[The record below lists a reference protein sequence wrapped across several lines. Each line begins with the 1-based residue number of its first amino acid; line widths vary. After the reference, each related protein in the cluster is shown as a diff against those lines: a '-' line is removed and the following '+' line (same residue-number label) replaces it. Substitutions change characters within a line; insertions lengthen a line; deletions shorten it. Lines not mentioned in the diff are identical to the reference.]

1 MKNHRFIT
9 YLIALSLLIL
19 TACHVASDSQLDYQN
34 PSILPSQTIEDTE
47 EPSTHP
53 DIIED
58 TEEPSTQPD
67 IIEETTSPSMPTNAT
82 RPESSTRP
90 TDPPKLYPD
99 YYGRLHIPEVGVDV
113 ALYYG
118 ASQKITDRKDSAN
131 IFSMSVFDGL
141 YVADHNTQAFKN
153 LHKVLPG
160 TKGYIEL
167 QNGDIRYIECIDIF
181 DGYNTGKLITNKNGQ
196 TNFQADYLMY
206 TCKKGQN
213 IVICLW
219 KIQ

>member
-1 MKNHRFIT
+1 MKNYRFIA

-19 TACHVASDSQLDYQN
+19 TACHVASDSQLDYQD
-34 PSILPSQTIEDTE
+34 PATLPSQT
-47 EPSTHP
+47 
-53 DIIED
+53 IED

-67 IIEETTSPSMPTNAT
+67 IIEYIEKPSTQPDIVEETTSPSTMPNVT
-82 RPESSTRP
+82 RPEPTTRP
-90 TDPPKLYPD
+90 IDPSKSYPN
-99 YYGRLHIPEVGVDV
+99 YYGRLHIPEVGVNV
-113 ALYYG
+113 ALYHG

-141 YVADHNTQAFKN
+141 YIADHNTQAFKN
-153 LHKVLPG
+153 LHKTLPG

-167 QNGDIRYIECIDIF
+167 QDGDIRYIECVDIF
-181 DGYNTGKLITNKNGQ
+181 DGYNTGKLITNKSGQ

-206 TCKKGQN
+206 TCKEGQN

>member
-1 MKNHRFIT
+1 MKHQIFIILIISFMLL
-9 YLIALSLLIL
+9 LIACQDNSPTLETNTQIVIQEELSIETSIAPEQTS
-19 TACHVASDSQLDYQN
+19 TAPTVVEKPLN
-34 PSILPSQTIEDTE
+34 KKPTKPTE
-47 EPSTHP
+47 
-53 DIIED
+53 
-58 TEEPSTQPD
+58 
-67 IIEETTSPSMPTNAT
+67 
-82 RPESSTRP
+82 
-90 TDPPKLYPD
+90 PPKLYAN
-99 YYGRLHIPEVGVDV
+99 YYGRLHIPEIGVNV

-118 ASQKITDRKDSAN
+118 ASQAITDRKDSAN
-131 IFSMSVFDGL
+131 IFSMSMFNGL
-141 YVADHNTQAFKN
+141 YIADHNTQAFKK

-181 DGYNTGKLITNKNGQ
+181 DGYNTGKLITNKSGQ

-219 KIQ
+219 NYN

>member
-1 MKNHRFIT
+1 MKNHRFII
-9 YLIALSLLIL
+9 YLIALSVLIL
-19 TACHVASDSQLDYQN
+19 TACHVASDSRLDYQD
-34 PSILPSQTIEDTE
+34 PDILPSQT
-47 EPSTHP
+47 
-53 DIIED
+53 IED

-67 IIEETTSPSMPTNAT
+67 IIEEITSPSMPTNAT
-82 RPESSTRP
+82 RPEPSTRP
-90 TDPPKLYPD
+90 TDPLKPYPD
-99 YYGRLHIPEVGVDV
+99 YYGRLHIPEVGIDV

-118 ASQKITDRKDSAN
+118 ASQTITDRKDSAN

-141 YVADHNTQAFKN
+141 YIADHNTQAFKK

-167 QNGDIRYIECIDIF
+167 QNGDILYIECIDIF

-219 KIQ
+219 NYN

>member
-1 MKNHRFIT
+1 MKHQIFIILIIAIMLL
-9 YLIALSLLIL
+9 LIACQDI
-19 TACHVASDSQLDYQN
+19 
-34 PSILPSQTIEDTE
+34 PSNSPTLETNIQTTIQEQSSIE
-47 EPSTHP
+47 
-53 DIIED
+53 
-58 TEEPSTQPD
+58 
-67 IIEETTSPSMPTNAT
+67 TSIAPQQTPIAPTIVEKPLNKK
-82 RPESSTRP
+82 PIKP
-90 TDPPKLYPD
+90 TDPSKLYSN
-99 YYGRLHIPEVGVDV
+99 YYGRLHIPEIGVNV

-141 YVADHNTQAFKN
+141 YVADHNTQAFKK

-167 QNGDIRYIECIDIF
+167 QDGDIRYIECIDIF